1 MREEDDRE
9 DKWDDLRSKAIDW
22 WDNIMLIIIIVTVIM
37 AVIFTVKHNDE
48 GQIICAIVLGITIAL
63 KAGNPFDHGGK
74 PFGGWF

>member
-9 DKWDDLRSKAIDW
+9 DKWDDLRGKAIDW

-63 KAGNPFDHGGK
+63 KAGNPFDRGGK

>member
-9 DKWDDLRSKAIDW
+9 DKWDDLRGKAIDW

-48 GQIICAIVLGITIAL
+48 GQIICAVVLGITIAL
-63 KAGNPFDHGGK
+63 TAGNPFDHGGK

>member
-9 DKWDDLRSKAIDW
+9 DKWDDLRGKAIDW

-63 KAGNPFDHGGK
+63 KASNPFDHGGK